1 MFTSLPSLDPR
12 TVSRGHL
19 RLKKVDNHMFLCV
32 FELKTWDT
40 WVFPHFCPLI
50 HWLFQMCRSL
60 DLFKCRSRSQ
70 AFGLLEPGRNSDI
83 GWHDRVSL
91 KPIYHDLPMILC
103 TLRETPG
110 CVWGFSRF
118 PAPALDWWNWKRS
131 KWEAYG
137 RVLHGSVFGSS
148 IDVPWYSNIIKAH
161 KADIFR
167 TAKATAGDHCGLG
180 QRLSSRL
187 AMYQEGLYRSL
198 LEDQEWS
205 CVVSVGVILDPP

>member
-1 MFTSLPSLDPR
+1 MCQYLGLGQKYGYPQFESLKFKTEVASGVQAVGLGMFTSLPSLDPR

-40 WVFPHFCPLI
+40 WVCPHFCPLI

-148 IDVPWYSNIIKAH
+148 IDVPCIP
-161 KADIFR
+161 
-167 TAKATAGDHCGLG
+167 T
-180 QRLSSRL
+180 
-187 AMYQEGLYRSL
+187 
-198 LEDQEWS
+198 
-205 CVVSVGVILDPP
+205 